1 MRKRP
6 CFVDDAT
13 KLAAIARME
22 RGENVTA
29 LARELGVVRRV
40 LYVWRARHRATGG
53 KGLRGPGRPPRSVR
67 PGTYAPPEE
76 GAANA
81 GGAEAARAQQQIA
94 ELERKIGEQ
103 EMMLEFFRIALR
115 QFRGAGQGNDVPGV
129 AKSTRPSRR

>member
-13 KLAAIARME
+13 KLAALARME
-22 RGENVTA
+22 RGENVTE

-40 LYVWRARHRATGG
+40 LYMWRAAHRGTGE
-53 KGLRGPGRPPRSVR
+53 KGLRGPGRPPRRVR

-76 GAANA
+76 AATNA
-81 GGAEAARAQQQIA
+81 GAEAARAKQQIA